1 MALGTIYATI
11 PAVVAA
17 AGIYFFD
24 RNHSKSK
31 VTKPLYLSGDVSPT
45 RFIGTLNYHVS
56 FYIQE
61 HGGGIRAAIDKLVAK
76 AKEEEKTTRAPK
88 LAPQFDGLHCFE
100 TLVGR

>member
-1 MALGTIYATI
+1 MALGTIYATL

-31 VTKPLYLSGDVSPT
+31 E
-45 RFIGTLNYHVS
+45 N
-56 FYIQE
+56 
-61 HGGGIRAAIDKLVAK
+61 GGGFRAAIDKPAK
-76 AKEEEKTTRAPK
+76 AKDEEKTTRAPK